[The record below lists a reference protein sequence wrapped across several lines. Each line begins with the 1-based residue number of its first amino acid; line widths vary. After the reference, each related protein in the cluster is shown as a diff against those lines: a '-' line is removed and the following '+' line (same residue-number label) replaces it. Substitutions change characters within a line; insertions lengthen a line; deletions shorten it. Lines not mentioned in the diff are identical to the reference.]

1 MSVRK
6 VVKDNLRK
14 AVLWVLEPDP
24 SRSLEPHRPRP
35 QTKSMGIP
43 DLKGRKQTRLVL
55 ASLLLIH
62 DSICDADAW
71 QGYEGTPD
79 QVEKIMWEVYGILTM
94 HPEVEDPQEVH
105 DFWLD
110 EYAVAELQK
119 EMGWVPRTTNQS
131 IVHQSNV
138 SQQSNDRMKTL
149 RIEERIIRSLR
160 SLYRGV
166 HKGCLCYSSQ
176 RRPFTAQRWDD

>member
-1 MSVRK
+1 
-6 VVKDNLRK
+6 
-14 AVLWVLEPDP
+14 
-24 SRSLEPHRPRP
+24 
-35 QTKSMGIP
+35 MGIP
-43 DLKGRKQTRLVL
+43 DLKGRNQTRLVL

-119 EMGWVPRTTNQS
+119 EMGWVP
-131 IVHQSNV
+131 
-138 SQQSNDRMKTL
+138 
-149 RIEERIIRSLR
+149 
-160 SLYRGV
+160 
-166 HKGCLCYSSQ
+166 
-176 RRPFTAQRWDD
+176 